1 MSESIPFPPQL
12 MLLITS
18 ILGLLIN
25 LSISLSGQNWA
36 RLRSQRYSAVLLPPA
51 ALIITWSISDNLAL
65 SLGMI
70 GALSIVRF
78 RTPIK
83 NPFELVIFFCYLI
96 IGISAGVD
104 LSYSLYLFLA
114 VMLAPA
120 LVLLIDVP
128 LGSIKIFGKKLD
140 SKLEFSED
148 PVQMIVQLESAEV
161 TLPEAVAKNAIS
173 SVSFTP
179 VQSDGGFIIDLTA
192 SFNSLDDAMTCL
204 QHIKSTATVLHGT
217 VQVIER

>member
-1 MSESIPFPPQL
+1 MSEASIFPPQL

-18 ILGLLIN
+18 LLGLMIN
-25 LSISLSGQNWA
+25 MSISLSGQNWA

-114 VMLAPA
+114 VVLSPV
-120 LVLLIDVP
+120 LVILTDVP
-128 LGSIKIFGKKLD
+128 LTSLSIFGRKIN
-140 SKLEFSED
+140 SKVEFSED
-148 PVQMIVQLESAEV
+148 PVQMIVQLESESV
-161 TLPEAVAKNAIS
+161 SLPESVAKHAIS

-179 VQSDGGFIIDLTA
+179 VQSDGGFIVDITA
-192 SFNSLDDAMTCL
+192 SFNTLDDAMSCL